1 MRHATLRFEMA
12 SSNLL
17 GMSIRVVVVGASGRM
32 GATAARCFH
41 LDPAFEVVGL
51 VDREAAETSVAGI
64 PVETDLE
71 ACLTRTRP
79 DVMLEFTTGKTAG
92 KHALTAV
99 KLQIP
104 TVIGATGIAAN
115 EIDDIR
121 AAITTSPCL
130 LVPNFSIGA
139 VLMMKFSEM
148 AAKYLP
154 DVEIIELHHEKKV
167 DAPSGTA
174 MRTAEMIAAA
184 RTKPTTPLPDQQL
197 KAEGARG
204 ANVQDVTIHSVR
216 LPGLLAH
223 QEVHF
228 GGVGEL
234 LTIRHDSMDR
244 SSFEMG
250 IKLCCSKVSELK
262 GFVVGMEHL
271 L

>member
-1 MRHATLRFEMA
+1 
-12 SSNLL
+12 
-17 GMSIRVVVVGASGRM
+17 MSIRVVVVGASGRM
-32 GATAARCFH
+32 GATSARCFH
-41 LDPAFEVVGL
+41 ADANFEVVGL
-51 VDREAAETSVAGI
+51 VDREANADSIVPGI

-71 ACLTRTRP
+71 SCLTRTKP

-92 KHALTAV
+92 KHALIAV
-99 KLQIP
+99 KMGIP
-104 TVIGATGIAAN
+104 TVIGATGIPADEIAELKAA
-115 EIDDIR
+115 
-121 AAITTSPCL
+121 ATSSACL

-148 AAKYLP
+148 AAKYMP
-154 DVEIIELHHEKKV
+154 DAEIIELHHEKKV

-174 MRTAEMIAAA
+174 MRTAEMISAA
-184 RTKPTTPLPDQQL
+184 RTKPPTPLPEQQL
-197 KAEGARG
+197 KSEGARG
-204 ANVQDVTIHSVR
+204 ANVSGVTVHSVR

-250 IKLCCSKVSELK
+250 IKLCCSRVSELK
-262 GFVVGMEHL
+262 GFVVGMENL

>member
-1 MRHATLRFEMA
+1 
-12 SSNLL
+12 
-17 GMSIRVVVVGASGRM
+17 MSVRIVVVGAAGRM
-32 GATAARCFH
+32 GATAARSFFS
-41 LDPAFEVVGL
+41 DANFELVGL
-51 VDREAAETSVAGI
+51 VDRDAAPSTEFGVPI
-64 PVETDLE
+64 ETDLS
-71 ACLTRTRP
+71 ACLVRTKP

-99 KLQIP
+99 QMGVP
-104 TVIGATGIAAN
+104 VVIGATGVPAD
-115 EIDDIR
+115 EIEAIK
-121 AAITTSPCL
+121 AAISTSPCL

-139 VLMMKFSEM
+139 VLMMQFSAM

-154 DVEIIELHHEKKV
+154 DAEIIELHHEKKV

-174 MRTAEMIAAA
+174 MRTAEMISEA
-184 RTKPTTPLPDQQL
+184 RTKQTTPLPEQQL

-204 ANVQDVTIHSVR
+204 ASVHGVTIHSVR

-244 SSFEMG
+244 ASFEMG
-250 IKLCCSKVSELK
+250 IKLCCSKVSQLS
-262 GFVVGMEHL
+262 GFVVGMEHML
-271 L
+271 

>member
-1 MRHATLRFEMA
+1 
-12 SSNLL
+12 
-17 GMSIRVVVVGASGRM
+17 MSVRIVVVGAAGRM
-32 GATAARCFH
+32 GATAARCFFS
-41 LDPAFEVVGL
+41 DSNFELVGL
-51 VDREAAETSVAGI
+51 VDRDAAQTTEFGVPI
-64 PVETDLE
+64 ETDLD
-71 ACLTRTRP
+71 ACLARTKP

-99 KLQIP
+99 QMGIP
-104 TVIGATGIAAN
+104 VVIGATGIPAD
-115 EIDDIR
+115 EIDAIK
-121 AAITTSPCL
+121 AAVTTSPCL

-139 VLMMKFSEM
+139 ILMMQFSAM

-154 DVEIIELHHEKKV
+154 DAEIIELHHEKKV

-174 MRTAEMIAAA
+174 MRTAEMIAEA
-184 RTKPTTPLPDQQL
+184 RTKAKTPLPEQQL
-197 KAEGARG
+197 KSEGARG
-204 ANVQDVTIHSVR
+204 AMVHDVTIHSVR

-244 SSFEMG
+244 ASFEMG
-250 IKLCCSKVSELK
+250 IKLCCSKVSQLS

>member
-1 MRHATLRFEMA
+1 
-12 SSNLL
+12 
-17 GMSIRVVVVGASGRM
+17 MSIRVVVVGAAGRM
-32 GATAARCFH
+32 GATAARCFFA
-41 LDPAFEVVGL
+41 DPAFEVVGL
-51 VDREAAETSVAGI
+51 VDRDAAATSDVNLPI
-64 PVETDLE
+64 ETDLA
-71 ACLTRTRP
+71 ACLTRTKP

-99 KLQIP
+99 QLGVP
-104 TVIGATGIAAN
+104 TVIGATGVPAE
-115 EIDDIR
+115 EIEAIKS
-121 AAITTSPCL
+121 AITTAPCL

-139 VLMMKFSEM
+139 VLMMRFSEM
-148 AAKYLP
+148 AAKYMP
-154 DVEIIELHHEKKV
+154 DAEIIELHHEKKV

-174 MRTAEMIAAA
+174 MRTAEMISAA
-184 RTKPTTPLPDQQL
+184 RSKTTTPLPEQQL
-197 KAEGARG
+197 KSEGARG
-204 ANVQDVTIHSVR
+204 ANVGGVTVHSVR

-250 IKLCCSKVSELK
+250 IKLCCSNVNQLK

>member
-1 MRHATLRFEMA
+1 M
-12 SSNLL
+12 
-17 GMSIRVVVVGASGRM
+17 
-32 GATAARCFH
+32 TAARCFFN
-41 LDPAFEVVGL
+41 DPAFEVVGL
-51 VDREAAETSVAGI
+51 VNREAKDITEVNVPI
-64 PVETDLE
+64 EIDLA

-92 KHALTAV
+92 QHALTAV
-99 KLQIP
+99 KLGVP
-104 TVIGATGIAAN
+104 TVIGATGVPAAEIEELQAAAN
-115 EIDDIR
+115 KE
-121 AAITTSPCL
+121 TPCL

-139 VLMMKFSEM
+139 VLMMQFSAM

-154 DVEIIELHHEKKV
+154 DAEIIELHHEKKV

-174 MRTAEMIAAA
+174 MRTAEMISAA
-184 RTKPTTPLPDQQL
+184 RTKATTPLPEQQL
-197 KAEGARG
+197 KSEGARG
-204 ANVQDVTIHSVR
+204 ATVSNVTIHSVR

-244 SSFEMG
+244 ASFEMG
-250 IKLCCSKVSELK
+250 IKLCCSQVGRLS

>member
-1 MRHATLRFEMA
+1 MP
-12 SSNLL
+12 
-17 GMSIRVVVVGASGRM
+17 IRVVVVGAAGRM
-32 GATAARCFH
+32 GATAAKCF
-41 LDPAFEVVGL
+41 LQDSEFEVVGL
-51 VDREAAETSVAGI
+51 VDREASESSFTDI
-64 PVETDLE
+64 PIESDLE
-71 ACLTRTRP
+71 GCLTRVKP

-99 KLQIP
+99 KLGVP
-104 TVIGATGIAAN
+104 TVIGATGIPAD
-115 EIDDIR
+115 EIDQLR
-121 AAITTSPCL
+121 TNAVNSPCL

-139 VLMMKFSEM
+139 VLMMQFSAM

-154 DVEIIELHHEKKV
+154 DAEIIELHHEKKV

-174 MRTAEMIAAA
+174 MRTAEMISAA
-184 RTKPTTPLPDQQL
+184 RTKATTPLPEQQL
-197 KAEGARG
+197 KSEGARG
-204 ANVQDVTIHSVR
+204 ADVSGVTVHSVR

-228 GGVGEL
+228 GGTGEL

-250 IKLCCSKVSELK
+250 IKLCCSKVNQLS

>member
-1 MRHATLRFEMA
+1 M
-12 SSNLL
+12 
-17 GMSIRVVVVGASGRM
+17 GAAGRM
-32 GATAARCFH
+32 GATAARSFFS
-41 LDPAFEVVGL
+41 DANFELVGL
-51 VDREAAETSVAGI
+51 VDRDAAPSTEFGVPI
-64 PVETDLE
+64 ETDLG
-71 ACLTRTRP
+71 ACLVRTKP
-79 DVMLEFTTGKTAG
+79 DVLLEFTTGKTAG

-99 KLQIP
+99 QMGVP
-104 TVIGATGIAAN
+104 VVIGATGVPAD
-115 EIDDIR
+115 EIEAIK
-121 AAITTSPCL
+121 AAISTSPCL

-139 VLMMKFSEM
+139 VLMMQFSAM

-154 DVEIIELHHEKKV
+154 DAEIIELHHEKKV

-174 MRTAEMIAAA
+174 MRTAEMISEA
-184 RTKPTTPLPDQQL
+184 RTKPTTPLPEQQL
-197 KAEGARG
+197 KSEGARG
-204 ANVQDVTIHSVR
+204 ATVHGVTIHSVR

-244 SSFEMG
+244 ASFEMG
-250 IKLCCSKVSELK
+250 IKLCCSKVSQLS

>member
-1 MRHATLRFEMA
+1 
-12 SSNLL
+12 
-17 GMSIRVVVVGASGRM
+17 MSTRVVVVGAAGRM

-41 LDPAFEVVGL
+41 NDPAFEVVGL
-51 VDREAAETSVAGI
+51 VDRESGTSDI
-64 PVETDLE
+64 NLPIETDLA
-71 ACLTRTRP
+71 ACLARTKP

-99 KLQIP
+99 QLKVP
-104 TVIGATGIAAN
+104 TVIGATGVPADEIAA
-115 EIDDIR
+115 IK
-121 AAITTSPCL
+121 AAITTTPCL

-148 AAKYLP
+148 AAQYLP
-154 DVEIIELHHEKKV
+154 DAEIIELHHEKKV

-174 MRTAEMIAAA
+174 MRTAEMISAA
-184 RTKPTTPLPDQQL
+184 RTKATTPLPEQQL
-197 KAEGARG
+197 KSEGARG
-204 ANVQDVTIHSVR
+204 ADVHGVTVHSVR

-244 SSFEMG
+244 TSFEMG
-250 IKLCCSKVSELK
+250 IKLCCAKVSQLK

>member
-1 MRHATLRFEMA
+1 
-12 SSNLL
+12 
-17 GMSIRVVVVGASGRM
+17 M
-32 GATAARCFH
+32 GATAARSFFS
-41 LDPAFEVVGL
+41 DSNFELVGL
-51 VDREAAETSVAGI
+51 VDRDAAQTTEFGVPI
-64 PVETDLE
+64 ETDLG
-71 ACLTRTRP
+71 ACLARTKP

-99 KLQIP
+99 QMGVP
-104 TVIGATGIAAN
+104 VVIGATGVPAD
-115 EIDDIR
+115 EIEAIK
-121 AAITTSPCL
+121 AAISTSPCL

-139 VLMMKFSEM
+139 VLMMQFSAM

-154 DVEIIELHHEKKV
+154 DAEIIELHHEKKV

-174 MRTAEMIAAA
+174 MRTAEMISEA
-184 RTKPTTPLPDQQL
+184 RTKPTTPLPEQQL
-197 KAEGARG
+197 KSEGARG
-204 ANVQDVTIHSVR
+204 ASVQGVTIHSVR

-244 SSFEMG
+244 ASFEMG
-250 IKLCCSKVSELK
+250 IKLCCSKVSQLS

>member
-1 MRHATLRFEMA
+1 
-12 SSNLL
+12 
-17 GMSIRVVVVGASGRM
+17 M
-32 GATAARCFH
+32 GATAARSFFS
-41 LDPAFEVVGL
+41 DSNFELVGL
-51 VDREAAETSVAGI
+51 VDRDAAQTTEFGVPI
-64 PVETDLE
+64 ETDLG
-71 ACLTRTRP
+71 ACLARTKP

-99 KLQIP
+99 QMGVP
-104 TVIGATGIAAN
+104 VVIGATGVPAD
-115 EIDDIR
+115 EIEAIK
-121 AAITTSPCL
+121 AAISTSPCL

-139 VLMMKFSEM
+139 VLMMQFSAM

-154 DVEIIELHHEKKV
+154 DAEIIELHHDKKV

-174 MRTAEMIAAA
+174 MRTAEMISEA
-184 RTKPTTPLPDQQL
+184 RTKQTTPLPEQQL

-204 ANVQDVTIHSVR
+204 ASVHGVTIHSVR

-244 SSFEMG
+244 ASFEMG
-250 IKLCCSKVSELK
+250 IKLCCSKVSQLS

>member
-1 MRHATLRFEMA
+1 
-12 SSNLL
+12 
-17 GMSIRVVVVGASGRM
+17 M
-32 GATAARCFH
+32 GATAARSFFS
-41 LDPAFEVVGL
+41 DANFELVGL
-51 VDREAAETSVAGI
+51 VDRDAAPSTEFGVPI
-64 PVETDLE
+64 ETDLG
-71 ACLTRTRP
+71 ACLVRTKP
-79 DVMLEFTTGKTAG
+79 DVLLEFTTGKTAG

-99 KLQIP
+99 QMGVP
-104 TVIGATGIAAN
+104 VVIGATGVPAD
-115 EIDDIR
+115 EIEAIK
-121 AAITTSPCL
+121 AAISTSPCL

-139 VLMMKFSEM
+139 VLMMQFSAM

-154 DVEIIELHHEKKV
+154 DAEIIELHHDKKV

-174 MRTAEMIAAA
+174 MRTAEMISEA
-184 RTKPTTPLPDQQL
+184 RTKQTTPLPEQQL

-204 ANVQDVTIHSVR
+204 ASVHGVTIHSVR

-244 SSFEMG
+244 ASFEMG
-250 IKLCCSKVSELK
+250 IKLCCSKVSQLS

>member
-1 MRHATLRFEMA
+1 MPT
-12 SSNLL
+12 
-17 GMSIRVVVVGASGRM
+17 RVVVVGASGRM

-41 LDPAFEVVGL
+41 LDPSFEVVGL
-51 VDREAAETSVAGI
+51 VDREAAESSIAGLSI
-64 PVETDLE
+64 ETDLE
-71 ACLTRTRP
+71 DCLTRTKP

-104 TVIGATGIAAN
+104 TVIGATGTPAAELD
-115 EIDDIR
+115 EIKS
-121 AAITTSPCL
+121 AITTSPCL
-130 LVPNFSIGA
+130 LVPNFSVGA

-174 MRTAEMIAAA
+174 MRTAEMIATA
-184 RTKPTTPLPDQQL
+184 RTLPTAPLPEQQL

-204 ANVQDVTIHSVR
+204 ADVNGVTIHSVR

-228 GGVGEL
+228 GGTGEL

-250 IKLCCSKVSELK
+250 IKLCCSRVHELS
-262 GFVVGMEHL
+262 GFVVGMENL

>member
-1 MRHATLRFEMA
+1 MA
-12 SSNLL
+12 
-17 GMSIRVVVVGASGRM
+17 IRVVVVGASGRM
-32 GATAARCFH
+32 GATSANCFAM
-41 LDPAFEVVGL
+41 DPAFELVGL
-51 VDREAAETSVAGI
+51 VDRETQVTTEFGVPI
-64 PVETDLE
+64 ETDLE
-71 ACLTRTRP
+71 ACLQRTTP
-79 DVMLEFTTGKTAG
+79 NVMLEFTTGKTAG
-92 KHALTAV
+92 QHALVAV
-99 KLQIP
+99 KLKIP
-104 TVIGATGIAAN
+104 TVIGATGVPAE
-115 EIDDIR
+115 EIDAIK

-139 VLMMKFSEM
+139 VLMMQFSEM

-154 DVEIIELHHEKKV
+154 DAEIIELHHEKKV

-174 MRTAEMIAAA
+174 MRTAEMISQA
-184 RTKPTTPLPDQQL
+184 RIKATTPLPEQQL

-204 ANVQDVTIHSVR
+204 ASVHDVTIHSVR

-228 GGVGEL
+228 GGIGEL

-244 SSFEMG
+244 ASFEMG
-250 IKLCCSKVSELK
+250 IKLCCSKVSQLS

>member
-1 MRHATLRFEMA
+1 
-12 SSNLL
+12 
-17 GMSIRVVVVGASGRM
+17 
-32 GATAARCFH
+32 
-41 LDPAFEVVGL
+41 
-51 VDREAAETSVAGI
+51 
-64 PVETDLE
+64 
-71 ACLTRTRP
+71 
-79 DVMLEFTTGKTAG
+79 
-92 KHALTAV
+92 
-99 KLQIP
+99 
-104 TVIGATGIAAN
+104 
-115 EIDDIR
+115 
-121 AAITTSPCL
+121 

-148 AAKYLP
+148 AAQYLP
-154 DVEIIELHHEKKV
+154 DAEIIELHHEKKV

-174 MRTAEMIAAA
+174 MRTAEMISAA
-184 RTKPTTPLPDQQL
+184 RTKAITPLPEQQL
-197 KAEGARG
+197 KSEGARG
-204 ANVQDVTIHSVR
+204 ANVHDVVVHSVR

-250 IKLCCSKVSELK
+250 IKLCCAKVNQLK

>member
-1 MRHATLRFEMA
+1 
-12 SSNLL
+12 
-17 GMSIRVVVVGASGRM
+17 MSTRVVIVGAAGRM
-32 GATAARCFH
+32 GATAARCFFN
-41 LDPAFEVVGL
+41 DPSFEVVGL
-51 VDREAAETSVAGI
+51 VDRDGASSSEFNLPI
-64 PVETDLE
+64 ETDLS
-71 ACLTRTRP
+71 ACLTRTKP

-92 KHALTAV
+92 KHALAAV
-99 KLQIP
+99 QLGVP
-104 TVIGATGIAAN
+104 TVIGATGVPADEIEAIKAAT
-115 EIDDIR
+115 
-121 AAITTSPCL
+121 TTSPCL

-139 VLMMKFSEM
+139 VLMMRFSEM

-154 DVEIIELHHEKKV
+154 DAEIIELHHEKKV

-174 MRTAEMIAAA
+174 MRTAEMISAA
-184 RTKPTTPLPDQQL
+184 RTKATTPLPEQRL
-197 KAEGARG
+197 KSEGARG
-204 ANVQDVTIHSVR
+204 ANVEGVTIHSVR

-250 IKLCCSKVSELK
+250 IKLCCSKVSQLT
-262 GFVVGMEHL
+262 GFVVGLEHL

>member
-1 MRHATLRFEMA
+1 
-12 SSNLL
+12 
-17 GMSIRVVVVGASGRM
+17 MSIRVVVVGAAGRM
-32 GATAARCFH
+32 GATAARCFSN
-41 LDPAFEVVGL
+41 DPSFEVVGL
-51 VDREAAETSVAGI
+51 VDRDAAPSSEFNLPI
-64 PVETDLE
+64 ETDL
-71 ACLTRTRP
+71 ATCLTRTTP

-99 KLQIP
+99 QLCVP
-104 TVIGATGIAAN
+104 TVIGATGVPAE
-115 EIDDIR
+115 EIDAIK

-139 VLMMKFSEM
+139 VLMMRFSEM

-154 DVEIIELHHEKKV
+154 DAEIIELHHEKKV

-174 MRTAEMIAAA
+174 MRTAEMISAA
-184 RTKPTTPLPDQQL
+184 RTKATTPLPEQQL
-197 KAEGARG
+197 KSEGARG
-204 ANVQDVTIHSVR
+204 ANVEGVTIHSVR

-250 IKLCCSKVSELK
+250 IKLCCSKVSQLT
-262 GFVVGMEHL
+262 GFVVGLEHL

>member
-1 MRHATLRFEMA
+1 
-12 SSNLL
+12 
-17 GMSIRVVVVGASGRM
+17 MSTRVVVVGAAGRM
-32 GATAARCFH
+32 GATAARCFFT
-41 LDPAFEVVGL
+41 DPCFEVVGL
-51 VDREAAETSVAGI
+51 VDRDAADTTEFNLPI
-64 PVETDLE
+64 ETDLAE
-71 ACLTRTRP
+71 CLTRTKP

-92 KHALTAV
+92 QHALTAI
-99 KLQIP
+99 KLGVP
-104 TVIGATGIAAN
+104 TVIGATGVPTEEIEAIKAAT
-115 EIDDIR
+115 
-121 AAITTSPCL
+121 TTSPCL

-139 VLMMKFSEM
+139 VLMMRFSEM
-148 AAKYLP
+148 AAQYLP
-154 DVEIIELHHEKKV
+154 DAEIIELHHEKKV

-184 RTKPTTPLPDQQL
+184 RTKPTTPLPEQQL
-197 KAEGARG
+197 KSEGARG
-204 ANVQDVTIHSVR
+204 ADVYGVTIHSVR

-250 IKLCCSKVSELK
+250 IKLCCSKVNQLT
-262 GFVVGMEHL
+262 GFVIGMEHL

>member
-1 MRHATLRFEMA
+1 MA
-12 SSNLL
+12 V
-17 GMSIRVVVVGASGRM
+17 RVVVVGASGRM
-32 GATAARCFH
+32 GATSARCFFS
-41 LDPAFEVVGL
+41 DPAFEVVGL
-51 VDREAAETSVAGI
+51 VDQEAKPTSEVGVPI
-64 PVETDLE
+64 ETDLE
-71 ACLTRTRP
+71 ACLTRTKP

-92 KHALTAV
+92 KNALVAV
-99 KLQIP
+99 KLGIP
-104 TVIGATGIAAN
+104 TVIGATGVPADELDAIK
-115 EIDDIR
+115 
-121 AAITTSPCL
+121 AAITTSSCL

-139 VLMMKFSEM
+139 ILMMRFSEM

-154 DVEIIELHHEKKV
+154 DAEIIELHHEKKV

-174 MRTAEMIAAA
+174 MRTAEMISAA
-184 RTKPTTPLPDQQL
+184 RTKPTTPLPEQQL
-197 KAEGARG
+197 KSEGARG
-204 ANVQDVTIHSVR
+204 ASVHGVTIHSVR

-244 SSFEMG
+244 ASFEMG
-250 IKLCCSKVSELK
+250 IKLCCSKVNQLT

>member
-1 MRHATLRFEMA
+1 
-12 SSNLL
+12 
-17 GMSIRVVVVGASGRM
+17 MSIRVVVVGASGRM
-32 GATAARCFH
+32 GATAARCFYE
-41 LDPAFEVVGL
+41 DPAFEVVGL
-51 VDREAAETSVAGI
+51 VDREAVSTSVANI
-64 PVETDLE
+64 PIETGLA
-71 ACLTRTRP
+71 ACLTHSEP

-92 KHALTAV
+92 KHALIAV
-99 KLQIP
+99 KMGVP
-104 TVIGATGIAAN
+104 TVIGATGIPAD
-115 EIDDIR
+115 EIDAIK
-121 AAITTSPCL
+121 AATKASPCL

-139 VLMMKFSEM
+139 VLMMQFSAM

-154 DVEIIELHHEKKV
+154 DAEIIELHHDRKV

-174 MRTAEMIAAA
+174 MRTAEMISAA
-184 RTKPTTPLPDQQL
+184 RTRPTTPLPEQQL
-197 KAEGARG
+197 KSAGARG
-204 ANVQDVTIHSVR
+204 ANVAGVTVHSVR

-250 IKLCCSKVSELK
+250 IKLCCSKVNQLK